1 MKKVALKM
9 KNKEI
14 AGLFTVWKMAQQ
26 QEKIETAAQE
36 RGEGIMKRVGMR
48 MLNKDLSDRYII
60 WATAWK
66 ADKDEERGLGIMKR
80 VGARMR
86 MAEVVEAV
94 SNWRGSAS
102 TGQLEMVWIE
112 LCVWLLSAG
121 GSGVLCLLWCMV
133 GRVVEV
139 FVCSGSSG
147 MRMRSQGLKS
157 WSSSWHLLHR

>member
-1 MKKVALKM
+1 
-9 KNKEI
+9 
-14 AGLFTVWKMAQQ
+14 
-26 QEKIETAAQE
+26 
-36 RGEGIMKRVGMR
+36 MKRVGMR

-66 ADKDEERGLGIMKR
+66 ADKAEERGLGIMKR

-94 SNWRGSAS
+94 GNWRGSAS

-121 GSGVLCLLWCMV
+121 GSEVLCLLWCMV
-133 GRVVEV
+133 GVLL
-139 FVCSGSSG
+139 
-147 MRMRSQGLKS
+147 RSLVAVAGI
-157 WSSSWHLLHR
+157 

>member
-94 SNWRGSAS
+94 GNWRGSAS
-102 TGQLEMVWIE
+102 TGQLEMVCIE
-112 LCVWLLSAG
+112 LCVGLLSAG

-133 GRVVEV
+133 GVLL
-139 FVCSGSSG
+139 
-147 MRMRSQGLKS
+147 RSLVAVAAAV
-157 WSSSWHLLHR
+157 

>member
-14 AGLFTVWKMAQQ
+14 AGLFTVWRMAQQ

-66 ADKDEERGLGIMKR
+66 ADKAEERGLGIMKR

-94 SNWRGSAS
+94 GNWRGSAS

-112 LCVWLLSAG
+112 LCVGLLSAG

-133 GRVVEV
+133 GVLL
-139 FVCSGSSG
+139 
-147 MRMRSQGLKS
+147 RSLVAVAAAV
-157 WSSSWHLLHR
+157 

>member
-14 AGLFTVWKMAQQ
+14 AGLFTVWRMAQQ

-66 ADKDEERGLGIMKR
+66 ADKAEERGLGIMKR

-94 SNWRGSAS
+94 GNWRGSAS
-102 TGQLEMVWIE
+102 TGQLEMVCIE
-112 LCVWLLSAG
+112 LYALGC
-121 GSGVLCLLWCMV
+121 
-133 GRVVEV
+133 
-139 FVCSGSSG
+139 
-147 MRMRSQGLKS
+147 
-157 WSSSWHLLHR
+157 